1 MLWIRKL
8 KVALFSV
15 QLIILCSY
23 ETIGQINGTFN
34 NESLSMLS
42 IIHEVFPNI
51 LNTDQQRS
59 SNTTVLRKGIIKNR
73 TWSEGV
79 VQLLPRSINIRGLNS
94 LALHRDSPEPY
105 SGFGTI
111 RLYSMRFCP
120 YAERAI
126 IYLARKRLPVEITNI
141 NPENVPKWF
150 LNKSPLGRVPTFEM
164 NGITIYESSVIAEYL
179 DEIFPE
185 TAILPSHPVAK
196 ANQKILVERMSP
208 LISTMFKTLHPNNVT
223 VQKDVDKSL
232 HNALR
237 NAEALLTDDFY
248 GGKILGFADV
258 MMWPFLERL
267 QLVTINPYTEF
278 RYFPGIYYPK
288 IGAYM
293 VRMQRQPEI
302 LFAQRPIE
310 QHAAYVNSFLTG
322 HPNYDIGIN
331 QS

>member
-1 MLWIRKL
+1 ML
-8 KVALFSV
+8 
-15 QLIILCSY
+15 ILTSP
-23 ETIGQINGTFN
+23 EFLGILSRISREVKQVMKQINGTFN

-208 LISTMFKTLHPNNVT
+208 V
-223 VQKDVDKSL
+223 V
-232 HNALR
+232 
-237 NAEALLTDDFY
+237 
-248 GGKILGFADV
+248 
-258 MMWPFLERL
+258 FLDYH
-267 QLVTINPYTEF
+267 TI
-278 RYFPGIYYPK
+278 
-288 IGAYM
+288 
-293 VRMQRQPEI
+293 
-302 LFAQRPIE
+302 
-310 QHAAYVNSFLTG
+310 
-322 HPNYDIGIN
+322 
-331 QS
+331 